1 MKGGESD
8 HLLRLTCSVALWR
21 GRGTANK
28 HHWQE
33 WGVLEVDGSH
43 RACTCTSQVHTAQ
56 ASECAG
62 NTQTICLTHLPG
74 PGRFVPQV
82 HHEGTGTRRAMCLRR
97 VAELRLWLSWLMQ
110 TIREHRKT
118 WIAHSL
124 AGDMVSGAEIATAP
138 CLPPPAV
145 AHLSLCLQ
153 GGAINPIWL
162 ALLWYLLRWVPLFC
176 EHVRGHCTVLE
187 PSCGEGPLFFFVS
200 LLFLQIGLLCHISSL
215 RLSSGHSNMVL
226 TLRTCHVAHLLWADA
241 SVWFASLLVIAVQH
255 RFCGLFFCLFVFQVC
270 CSLSFQSSLLIQI
283 VRFPMVWK
291 FLLLHGS
298 LPRTGLH
305 PWIFCL
311 SFCLLSF
318 VLPPFKEIGLAFWVI
333 WCPLPAFRSCS
344 VEVAP
349 HSDYLLMCLWGRKWS
364 PHPTPLPSWDLA
376 HAIIL
381 TWKIPWTQ
389 NPGGL

>member
-1 MKGGESD
+1 MERAGNCQQTPLARVGSAWSGWITLGLYLYFPGPHCSGFQVCRKHTD
-8 HLLRLTCSVALWR
+8 HTSHAPPWFWPLCSPGAPWR
-21 GRGTANK
+21 HRYQAS
-28 HHWQE
+28 HVSPQ
-33 WGVLEVDGSH
+33 GSW
-43 RACTCTSQVHTAQ
+43 AQ
-56 ASECAG
+56 AMTLLADANHPG
-62 NTQTICLTHLPG
+62 TQ
-74 PGRFVPQV
+74 
-82 HHEGTGTRRAMCLRR
+82 
-97 VAELRLWLSWLMQ
+97 
-110 TIREHRKT
+110 K
-118 WIAHSL
+118 
-124 AGDMVSGAEIATAP
+124 DMVSSQLGGRCGLWCWDCNGPLPSISSCCSP
-138 CLPPPAV
+138 VSLPP
-145 AHLSLCLQ
+145 
-153 GGAINPIWL
+153 G
-162 ALLWYLLRWVPLFC
+162 
-176 EHVRGHCTVLE
+176 RGHKPQLACSSLVFAKVGSFVLWVLE
-187 PSCGEGPLFFFVS
+187 PSCGESPLFFFVS
-200 LLFLQIGLLCHISSL
+200 LLFLKIGLLCHISSL

-226 TLRTCHVAHLLWADA
+226 TLRTCHVAHLLCADA

-255 RFCGLFFCLFVFQVC
+255 RFCGLFFCLFVFQLC

-305 PWIFCL
+305 PWILCL

-344 VEVAP
+344 VKVAP